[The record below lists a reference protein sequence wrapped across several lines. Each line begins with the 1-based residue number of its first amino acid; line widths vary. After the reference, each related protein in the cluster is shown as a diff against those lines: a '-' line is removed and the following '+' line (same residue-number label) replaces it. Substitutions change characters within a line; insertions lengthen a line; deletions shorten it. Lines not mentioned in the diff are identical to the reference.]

1 MSRADRILD
10 LFNYSIVSNDSHGDY
25 HDDDDDD
32 NYHDDQLYDNDKD
45 DYVSHHDSEHAYIG
59 VYNT

>member
-25 HDDDDDD
+25 HDDDDDND
-32 NYHDDQLYDNDKD
+32 HDDQLYDNDKD